1 MRSRLLGA
9 VFVLTALAPTLASC
23 TSDPRLHDPAA
34 VHAQCLVCKSEGD
47 LACVDVVVD
56 ERTPR
61 TSYGGATYYFCSEQC
76 RRDFEREPEPYLA
89 AQR

>member
-1 MRSRLLGA
+1 MHRRHLSAAFALL
-9 VFVLTALAPTLASC
+9 ALAPMLASC
-23 TSDPRLHDPAA
+23 TSDSRLHDPNA

-47 LACVDVVVD
+47 LACVDVIVD

-76 RRDFEREPEPYLA
+76 RRDFESRPEQYLA
-89 AQR
+89 VQ